1 MLKNQNQFLK
11 YFFYFIAAC
20 TLIPLGF
27 YCYVVLK
34 YSTNAPY
41 YDDFYWGISFLDNY
55 ISANTFVEKLKLIFQ
70 QHAQHRIAYFRL
82 FMVGYYHLFGT
93 INFKHL
99 TIIGN
104 IGNLVIFFLLASQLI
119 KRVDFKYFILPIAL
133 IFFQFQF
140 YQNIICTYA
149 FPNNAVYLWVIL
161 AFYAMTIDSKKAFI
175 STLIFAVLSVFS
187 NGNGIIS
194 FPIILF
200 FLFMQSRFSY
210 LKIASIFFGI
220 FIIIYFSTFD
230 KAASEI
236 QLTMHTVSY
245 FFQFLNAAFNT
256 GHRKIELVGVV
267 LIVGLFSI
275 KFLIDCYN
283 SYFKKQEVADFKLWV
298 FVSATILWIIATA
311 LSVGIYRGIH
321 NASIPNWYLN
331 YSVLLIIFFT
341 IFLLI
346 NLKNSYLKALLFVLL
361 TGYGIS
367 NYLKSINNNLPT
379 VSVFQ
384 SNLRADVMNFQM
396 HKNWSFLLT
405 QIGYP
410 LFKEFEE
417 TSYSFYEKGLY
428 VPPTINKVLLKNPS
442 INDLKKGVFEHEL
455 STTGESIIN
464 FRMLKNDPNKNQIKD
479 RFGFIKSA
487 ENIYY
492 FGIVNPINT
501 NLKDMIFNRQLF
513 GEEPFY
519 IIPPKFFDIAI
530 KQDSYQFG
538 VVFIDEKNVP
548 TWYVSDKIIKIE
560 N

>member
-1 MLKNQNQFLK
+1 MFKSQNVFLK
-11 YFFYFIAAC
+11 YFYYFIAAC
-20 TLIPLGF
+20 TLIPLVF

-55 ISANTFVEKLKLIFQ
+55 ISANTFIEKLKLIFQ

-104 IGNLVIFFLLASQLI
+104 IGNLVIFFLLASQLM
-119 KRVDFKYFILPIAL
+119 KRIDFKYFILPIAL

-161 AFYAMTIDSKKAFI
+161 AFYSMTIVSKKAFI
-175 STLIFAVLSVFS
+175 FTLIFAVLSVFS
-187 NGNGIIS
+187 NGNGILC

-200 FLFMQSRFSY
+200 FLFLQSRFLH
-210 LKIASIFFGI
+210 LKIATVFFGI
-220 FIIIYFSTFD
+220 FIIVYFSTFD

-256 GHRKIELVGVV
+256 GHRKIELIAVV
-267 LIVGLFSI
+267 LIFGIFSI
-275 KFLIDCYN
+275 KFLVDCYN
-283 SYFKKQEVADFKLWV
+283 FYFKKREIAHFKLWV

-311 LSVGIYRGIH
+311 LSVGVYRGIR

-331 YSVLLIIFFT
+331 YSVLLIIFST
-341 IFLLI
+341 IFVLI
-346 NLKNSYLKALLFVLL
+346 NLKNGYLKSLFFLFL
-361 TGYGIS
+361 TGYGIN

-379 VSVFQ
+379 IAVFQ
-384 SNLRADVMNFQM
+384 SNLEADVINFRN
-396 HKNWSFLLT
+396 HNNWSFLLT
-405 QIGYP
+405 QVGYK
-410 LFKEFEE
+410 LFNEFEK

-428 VPPTINKVLLKNPS
+428 IPPKTNENLLKSPS
-442 INDLKKGVFEHEL
+442 INDMRKGVFEHEF
-455 STTGESIIN
+455 SASGESIIN
-464 FRMLKNDPNKNQIKD
+464 FRLLKNDPKKNGIKQ

-487 ENIYY
+487 TNIYY
-492 FGIVNPINT
+492 FGVVNPINS
-501 NLKDMIFNRQLF
+501 NSKDMIFNQQLF

-538 VVFIDEKNVP
+538 VVFIDEKNRQ
-548 TWYVSDKIIKIE
+548 TWYISDKKIKIE